1 MLDGLPPVLAK
12 PVDSSPT
19 APSDIRKVHRPRLQL
34 RHSAFFFAPP
44 ALCGFIIHDD
54 HTIDHDYLDH
64 GYITM
69 IGYLDINGYVYSNSS
84 ATTPVNSVRLVNC
97 VHDTPAVTAGGN
109 RGEGRK
115 APEGDAVTALSADQ
129 SKTQL
134 MMVRRRRRRKHK
146 SSHSVAIVRFTPA
159 TTEGEC

>member
-1 MLDGLPPVLAK
+1 M
-12 PVDSSPT
+12 
-19 APSDIRKVHRPRLQL
+19 
-34 RHSAFFFAPP
+34 
-44 ALCGFIIHDD
+44 CGFIIHDD

-84 ATTPVNSVRLVNC
+84 ATTPVNSVRLVTC

-115 APEGDAVTALSADQ
+115 APEGDAVTALTVDPSE
-129 SKTQL
+129 TQL
-134 MMVRRRRRRKHK
+134 MMAQRRRRRKHK
-146 SSHSVAIVRFTPA
+146 SSNSVVIDRFTPV